1 MEDIL
6 YHDILQYLTK
16 FIIPNTYN
24 EEEKNRIIQT
34 AKHYYVQNNNL
45 YRKTKNNQHQQRV
58 VKPNQIE
65 TILFNLHKDM
75 TGAHLGVE
83 TTYTKVKER
92 YYWPNMYNDIR
103 SYIETCD
110 NCQRRGPTTRKEEL
124 LPLKVGAPFDKI
136 GIDIKG
142 PLPLTTKRNRYIVVA
157 MDYFTKWPEAQAIP
171 DAKAETVAKFVFESI
186 ICRHGVPKEILSD
199 RGTSFNNALI
209 SELCNRYQTKH
220 RLTSAYRP
228 QSNGMVERFN
238 RTIGESLA
246 KLVMDKDDDK
256 EWDDY
261 VDAILLAYRTKRHET
276 TGFTPFYLMHGR
288 QARLPVELM
297 VESSV
302 SMEKDLPEALLERT
316 FHIMDRLDR
325 DLNKVRE
332 RVSEK
337 QKSQKQRHDDKG
349 VSPKLNIGDKV
360 LVEQSQLRNN
370 MSAKLESHWIGPYY
384 IHNVLEQNVYKLR
397 NMQGKLVKGVFH
409 GNRLKI
415 YHEQQLQP
423 MVLIE

>member
-6 YHDILQYLTK
+6 YHDILQYLTN
-16 FIIPNTYN
+16 FIIPDTYN

-92 YYWPNMYNDIR
+92 YYWPNMYNDIC

-124 LPLKVGAPFDKI
+124 IPLRVRAPFDKI

-142 PLPLTTKRNRYIVVA
+142 PLPLTTKRNRYLVVA
-157 MDYFTKWPEAQAIP
+157 MDYFTKWPEAKAIP
-171 DAKAETVAKFVFESI
+171 NAKAETVAQFIFEEI

-199 RGTSFNNALI
+199 RGTHFNNALI
-209 SELCNRYQTKH
+209 DELCRRYQTKY
-220 RLTSAYRP
+220 RLTSSYRP
-228 QSNGMVERFN
+228 QTNGMVERFN

-246 KLVMDKDDDK
+246 KLAMDNDEEK

-261 VDAILLAYRTKRHET
+261 VNAVLLAYRTKKHET
-276 TGFTPFYLMHGR
+276 TGFTSFYLVIGR
-288 QARLPVELM
+288 QARLP
-297 VESSV
+297 
-302 SMEKDLPEALLERT
+302 
-316 FHIMDRLDR
+316 
-325 DLNKVRE
+325 
-332 RVSEK
+332 
-337 QKSQKQRHDDKG
+337 
-349 VSPKLNIGDKV
+349 
-360 LVEQSQLRNN
+360 
-370 MSAKLESHWIGPYY
+370 
-384 IHNVLEQNVYKLR
+384 
-397 NMQGKLVKGVFH
+397 
-409 GNRLKI
+409 
-415 YHEQQLQP
+415 
-423 MVLIE
+423 